1 MNETL
6 LTLQG
11 YVGSPVKL
19 RPAGEVMVASF
30 RLGCTP
36 RRFQRATGAW
46 FDEETQWFTVSAWR
60 GLADNC
66 APSLNVGDA
75 VVVHGRMSL
84 KTWVDANG
92 VEQKTLEVQATSV
105 GHDLNR
111 GTSRFTKP
119 QRLEPPAFDV
129 EPVAP
134 RSSRSTRPR
143 RRPTRRRRPPRERAP
158 NRRPGPC
165 RTRVRDHG

>member
-1 MNETL
+1 VNETL

-11 YVGSPVKL
+11 YVGSPVNL
-19 RPAGEVMVASF
+19 RPAGDVMVASF

-36 RRFQRATGAW
+36 RRYQRATNSW
-46 FDEETQWFTVSAWR
+46 YDEETQWFTVNVWR

-66 APSLNVGDA
+66 EASLRVGDP

-84 KTWVDANG
+84 KTWADANG
-92 VEQKTLEVQATSV
+92 VEQRTLEVQATSV

-119 QRLEPPAFDV
+119 QRPA
-129 EPVAP
+129 
-134 RSSRSTRPR
+134 
-143 RRPTRRRRPPRERAP
+143 
-158 NRRPGPC
+158 PGPLDEG
-165 RTRVRDHG
+165 TSPPDPAEVAA